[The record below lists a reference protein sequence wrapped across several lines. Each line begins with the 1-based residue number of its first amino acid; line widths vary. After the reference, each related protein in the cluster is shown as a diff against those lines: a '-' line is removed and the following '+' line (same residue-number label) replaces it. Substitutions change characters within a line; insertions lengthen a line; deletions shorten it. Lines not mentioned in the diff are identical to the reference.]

1 MTLSYITDIRV
12 EVVEIERK
20 MINET
25 YISASLARKCIEN
38 GDYQTISE
46 LVSRSTFQ
54 YIEKRCRNL

>member
-38 GDYQTISE
+38 ATI
-46 LVSRSTFQ
+46 
-54 YIEKRCRNL
+54 KRYRASIPINFSIHRKEM